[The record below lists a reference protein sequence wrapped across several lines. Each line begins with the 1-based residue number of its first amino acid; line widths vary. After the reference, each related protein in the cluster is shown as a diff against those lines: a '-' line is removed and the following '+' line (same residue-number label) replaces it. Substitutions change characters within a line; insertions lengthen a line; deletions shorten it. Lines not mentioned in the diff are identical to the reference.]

1 MKSTPTAPEVI
12 VLFLK
17 VLTKEL
23 IYRLKGDTLDNETL
37 SYEESIAVR
46 KVMNDRNIFE
56 MRRHMREDF
65 NDKESFDTLVNIV
78 VPRLLQKDRKM
89 WKKILEII
97 PEENSC
103 RIRRGLVE
111 IMQRLERQKT

>member
-1 MKSTPTAPEVI
+1 MKSTSTTPEI
-12 VLFLK
+12 IILFLK
-17 VLTKEL
+17 VLTEEL
-23 IYRLKGDTLDNETL
+23 IYRLKGETLDNETL

-65 NDKESFDTLVNIV
+65 NDRESFDTLVNTI
-78 VPRLLQKDRKM
+78 VPRLLQKNRNM
-89 WKKILEII
+89 WKKILGII
-97 PEENSC
+97 PEENSSQ
-103 RIRRGLVE
+103 IRRGLVE